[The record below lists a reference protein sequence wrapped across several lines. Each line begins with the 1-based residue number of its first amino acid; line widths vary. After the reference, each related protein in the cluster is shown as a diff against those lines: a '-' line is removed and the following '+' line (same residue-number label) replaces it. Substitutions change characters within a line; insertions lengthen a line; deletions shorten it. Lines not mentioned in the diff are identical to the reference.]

1 MATTLAVI
9 IDKIKGER
17 NKDKASTQGF
27 LYTLH
32 RSVNG
37 VEQRAWKKRGICKAQ
52 LRILNEN
59 IIKPENPQ
67 VYKVSI
73 LMSWH
78 S

>member
-37 VEQRAWKKRGICKAQ
+37 VEQRA
-52 LRILNEN
+52 
-59 IIKPENPQ
+59 
-67 VYKVSI
+67 
-73 LMSWH
+73 
-78 S
+78 